1 MKKLKAFTLIE
12 TVVAVTVFMLILGVG
27 LNAYVNIIKSQNESN
42 LNRAAISELIQII
55 QVIEQEN
62 NFKSFNYEN
71 SNPTTF
77 SLISNDGLEKT
88 TFSFN
93 SINQSLEQ
101 SLQKRTNISEAFKRG
116 VKQKMHSNKL
126 QFNNVIFK
134 LRPNF
139 NPYNAENLNKFDLDT
154 THPKVEIE
162 FNVVNPNQIEKTFDF
177 NFTLSSRSYQN
188 PK

>member
-27 LNAYVNIIKSQNESN
+27 LNAYINIIKSQNKSN

-71 SNPTTF
+71 PTPEIF

-93 SINQSLEQ
+93 EPEKSFEQ
-101 SLQKRTNISEAFKRG
+101 SLQKRTNISEDFKPA
-116 VKQKMHSNKL
+116 VKQKMHSSKLEFNKVSFTL
-126 QFNNVIFK
+126 T
-134 LRPNF
+134 PGF
-139 NPYNAENLNKFDLDT
+139 NPYNANNINQFADET
-154 THPKVEIE
+154 THPKVDIE
-162 FNVVNPNQIEKTFDF
+162 FNVVNPNQSGKTFDF